1 MEDEIVSVDV
11 RHRLIDGPPCRGRRD
26 HVGKRSSRHHRID
39 EGTGARETKRAENGM
54 GHGVLEVA
62 AGSGSR
68 IALALR
74 ASRCS
79 PEVKEWEPKR

>member
-1 MEDEIVSVDV
+1 
-11 RHRLIDGPPCRGRRD
+11 
-26 HVGKRSSRHHRID
+26 
-39 EGTGARETKRAENGM
+39 M